1 MLEGRANAFTVDI
14 EAKMALKLS
23 QMRGSLM
30 EKEEMRETDFKDKM
44 AMVESAI
51 ESFSERFE

>member
-1 MLEGRANAFTVDI
+1 
-14 EAKMALKLS
+14 
-23 QMRGSLM
+23 M
-30 EKEEMRETDFKDKM
+30 EKEEVRETDFKDKM